1 MAQLRAPADEQRQHE
16 ALHGEKDAAGVAGG
30 SGGESNKKARAGL
43 CGVLRERKVVDL
55 ARAKRRLV
63 EVPYTATLAHTAN
76 ALLAAGVSAVAV
88 AAPPGH
94 WIGAGGS
101 MILESDPATG
111 AVRKHYIG
119 MVNMLDILAHIAE
132 ASDDADADDE
142 AEVDLHRRMAVPV
155 SSVIG
160 HSLEG
165 LTLWTLHPNTSV
177 LDCMET
183 FSKGVHRA
191 LVPLESSAEDV
202 VAVELVESAPGY
214 KMLTQMDVVRFLR
227 AHGAELRGVLSR
239 TVRDLGA
246 VNDAV
251 FAVAAGAR
259 VIDAVKAMRAAS
271 LTAVPVVDAD
281 DDTEILQDV
290 NVVVFVSLDLL
301 VQMNKRQILALCD
314 YYVQGMGKKAI
325 ETFSATDLRD
335 CPVARLQPWL
345 GISVTEFKRK
355 VAEYRASSN
364 KPVIP
369 GAGADDDATDTGV
382 VPVAEDADTPAALA
396 AIAAEEEQ
404 QQQQTLV
411 TCSPESTLGEAIEAA
426 AARHVHRLWVVDE
439 EGLLRGVVSLTDV
452 LRAVREAALGE
463 DRELHTIVSS

>member
-1 MAQLRAPADEQRQHE
+1 MAQLRAPADEQRQQE
-16 ALHGEKDAAGVAGG
+16 ALRGHDAGGGEEDVAGAG
-30 SGGESNKKARAGL
+30 NESNKKARAGL

-55 ARAKRRLV
+55 ARPKRRLV

-76 ALLAAGVSAVAV
+76 ALLAARVSAVAV

-132 ASDDADADDE
+132 ASDDAEADGEDAV
-142 AEVDLHRRMAVPV
+142 AVDLDRRMAVPV

-191 LVPLESSAEDV
+191 LVPLESSADNV

-214 KMLTQMDVVRFLR
+214 RMVTQMDVVRFLR
-227 AHGAELRGVLSR
+227 AHGAELAGVLSR
-239 TVRDLGA
+239 TVRELGA
-246 VNDAV
+246 VNEAV
-251 FAVAAGAR
+251 LAVAGGAK

-271 LTAVPVVDAD
+271 LSAVPVVDAAAGA
-281 DDTEILQDV
+281 EILQDG
-290 NVVVFVSLDLL
+290 
-301 VQMNKRQILALCD
+301 K
-314 YYVQGMGKKAI
+314 GKKAV
-325 ETFSATDLRD
+325 ETLSATDFRD

-345 GISVTEFKRK
+345 GISVAEFKKK
-355 VAEYRASSN
+355 VAEHRASSA
-364 KPVIP
+364 PAVP
-369 GAGADDDATDTGV
+369 GADATATGV
-382 VPVAEDADTPAALA
+382 AVVDAGAPAG
-396 AIAAEEEQ
+396 EGEQ
-404 QQQQTLV
+404 RREGQPALV

-426 AARHVHRLWVVDE
+426 AARHVHRLWVVDG

-452 LRAVREAALGE
+452 LRAVREAAVGE
-463 DRELHTIVSS
+463 ERQLHSIVSS

>member
-1 MAQLRAPADEQRQHE
+1 MAQLRAPADKQRQQE
-16 ALHGEKDAAGVAGG
+16 ALHGEKDDVVVVGGG
-30 SGGESNKKARAGL
+30 SESNKKARAGL

-76 ALLAAGVSAVAV
+76 ALLAARVSAVAV

-132 ASDDADADDE
+132 ADDE
-142 AEVDLHRRMAVPV
+142 AVDLDRRMAVPV

-191 LVPLESSAEDV
+191 LVPLESSADNV

-214 KMLTQMDVVRFLR
+214 RMLTQMDVERFLR
-227 AHGAELRGVLSR
+227 AHGAELKGVLSR
-239 TVRDLGA
+239 TVRELGA
-246 VNDAV
+246 VSEAV
-251 FAVAAGAR
+251 FAVASGAR
-259 VIDAVKAMRAAS
+259 VIDAIKAMRAAS
-271 LTAVPVVDAD
+271 LTAVPVVDAGVGEE
-281 DDTEILQDV
+281 TLQDV
-290 NVVVFVSLDLL
+290 DPPLFQTEL
-301 VQMNKRQILALCD
+301 RILFRVLIHALAAG
-314 YYVQGMGKKAI
+314 VGKKAVG
-325 ETFSATDLRD
+325 TFSATDLRD

-355 VAEYRASSN
+355 VAEYRESN
-364 KPVIP
+364 KPVVP
-369 GAGADDDATDTGV
+369 GADAPAAAAAATD
-382 VPVAEDADTPAALA
+382 
-396 AIAAEEEQ
+396 EEQ
-404 QQQQTLV
+404 SNEQPLV
-411 TCSPESTLGEAIEAA
+411 TCFLESTLGEAIEAA
-426 AARHVHRLWVVDE
+426 ATRHVHRLWAVDG

-463 DRELHTIVSS
+463 DRELHNIVSS

>member
-1 MAQLRAPADEQRQHE
+1 MAQLRAPADEQRQQV
-16 ALHGEKDAAGVAGG
+16 ALHGEKDAAAAG
-30 SGGESNKKARAGL
+30 SESNKKARAGL

-76 ALLAAGVSAVAV
+76 ALLAARVSAVAV

-132 ASDDADADDE
+132 ASDAADADDE
-142 AEVDLHRRMAVPV
+142 AEVDLDRRMAVPV

-191 LVPLESSAEDV
+191 LVPLESSAENV

-214 KMLTQMDVVRFLR
+214 KMLTQMDVIRFLR

-239 TVRDLGA
+239 TVRELGA
-246 VNDAV
+246 VNDTV
-251 FAVAAGAR
+251 FAVPAGAR
-259 VIDAVKAMRAAS
+259 VIDAIKAMRAAS

-281 DDTEILQDV
+281 ADAGTETLQ
-290 NVVVFVSLDLL
+290 N
-301 VQMNKRQILALCD
+301 
-314 YYVQGMGKKAI
+314 GTGKKAI

-355 VAEYRASSN
+355 VAEYRASN
-364 KPVIP
+364 KPVVP
-369 GAGADDDATDTGV
+369 GADATDTGV
-382 VPVAEDADTPAALA
+382 VPVADDADTPSALA
-396 AIAAEEEQ
+396 AIAAEEEEQNEQ
-404 QQQQTLV
+404 QQQQTTLV
-411 TCSPESTLGEAIEAA
+411 TCSPESTLGEVIEAA
-426 AARHVHRLWVVDE
+426 AGRHVHRLWVVDE

-463 DRELHTIVSS
+463 DRELHSIVPS

>member
-16 ALHGEKDAAGVAGG
+16 ALHGEKDAAAAAVAG
-30 SGGESNKKARAGL
+30 GGESNKKARAGL

-191 LVPLESSAEDV
+191 LVPLESSAENV

-259 VIDAVKAMRAAS
+259 VIDAIKAMRAAS

-281 DDTEILQDV
+281 NTEILQDG
-290 NVVVFVSLDLL
+290 
-301 VQMNKRQILALCD
+301 K
-314 YYVQGMGKKAI
+314 GKKAI

-345 GISVTEFKRK
+345 GISVMEFKRK

-364 KPVIP
+364 KPVGVP
-369 GAGADDDATDTGV
+369 GADDDTDTGV

-404 QQQQTLV
+404 HNDEQQQQTLV

-463 DRELHTIVSS
+463 DRELHTIMSS

>member
-1 MAQLRAPADEQRQHE
+1 MAQLRAPADEERLQQE
-16 ALHGEKDAAGVAGG
+16 APHGVAGG
-30 SGGESNKKARAGL
+30 GDVSSNKKARAGL
-43 CGVLRERKVVDL
+43 CGVLRERKVVEL

-76 ALLAAGVSAVAV
+76 ALLAARVSGVAV

-132 ASDDADADDE
+132 ASDDAEADGE
-142 AEVDLHRRMAVPV
+142 SVDLDRRMAVPV

-165 LTLWTLHPNTSV
+165 LTLWTLHPTTSV

-191 LVPLESSAEDV
+191 LVPLESSADNV

-214 KMLTQMDVVRFLR
+214 RMLTQMDVARFLR
-227 AHGAELRGVLSR
+227 AHGAELRDVLSR
-239 TVRDLGA
+239 TVRELGA
-246 VNDAV
+246 VNDTV
-251 FAVAAGAR
+251 FAVAGGTK
-259 VIDAVKAMRAAS
+259 VIDAIRAMRAAS
-271 LTAVPVVDAD
+271 LTAVPVVDHATAAAVGSG
-281 DDTEILQDV
+281 TETLQYG
-290 NVVVFVSLDLL
+290 NG
-301 VQMNKRQILALCD
+301 QR
-314 YYVQGMGKKAI
+314 AI

-355 VAEYRASSN
+355 VAEYRAST
-364 KPVIP
+364 KPVVP
-369 GAGADDDATDTGV
+369 GADATDTGT
-382 VPVAEDADTPAALA
+382 PADDTPAAVVA
-396 AIAAEEEQ
+396 ADDEPSGEQQEEEEEPAA
-404 QQQQTLV
+404 LV
-411 TCSPESTLGEAIEAA
+411 TCSPESTLGEAIEAVA
-426 AARHVHRLWVVDE
+426 SRHVHRLWVVDE
-439 EGLLRGVVSLTDV
+439 EGLLHGVVSLTDI
-452 LRAVREAALGE
+452 LRAVRDAALGE
-463 DRELHTIVSS
+463 DRELHSIVS

>member
-1 MAQLRAPADEQRQHE
+1 MAQLRAPADEQRQQE
-16 ALHGEKDAAGVAGG
+16 ALHGVAAGGNE
-30 SGGESNKKARAGL
+30 SSNKKPRAGL
-43 CGVLRERKVVDL
+43 CGVLRERKVVEL

-76 ALLAAGVSAVAV
+76 ALLAARVSGVAV

-132 ASDDADADDE
+132 ASDDAEADGE
-142 AEVDLHRRMAVPV
+142 GVDLDRRMAVPV

-165 LTLWTLHPNTSV
+165 LTLWTLHPTTSV

-183 FSKGVHRA
+183 FNKGVHRA
-191 LVPLESSAEDV
+191 LVPLESSADNV
-202 VAVELVESAPGY
+202 VAVDLVESAPEY
-214 KMLTQMDVVRFLR
+214 RMLTQMDVVRFLR
-227 AHGAELRGVLSR
+227 AHGAERGGVLSR
-239 TVRDLGA
+239 TVRELGA

-251 FAVAAGAR
+251 FAVAGGTK
-259 VIDAVKAMRAAS
+259 VIDAIRAMRAAS
-271 LTAVPVVDAD
+271 LTAVPVVDAAAVGSG
-281 DDTEILQDV
+281 TETLQYG
-290 NVVVFVSLDLL
+290 NG
-301 VQMNKRQILALCD
+301 QR
-314 YYVQGMGKKAI
+314 AI

-355 VAEYRASSN
+355 VAEYRASN
-364 KPVIP
+364 RPVVP
-369 GAGADDDATDTGV
+369 GADATDTGT
-382 VPVAEDADTPAALA
+382 PADTPAGA
-396 AIAAEEEQ
+396 AVATDDEQSEQ
-404 QQQQTLV
+404 QQESALV
-411 TCSPESTLGEAIEAA
+411 TCSPDSTLGEAIGAA
-426 AARHVHRLWVVDE
+426 ASSHVHRLWVVDE
-439 EGLLRGVVSLTDV
+439 EGLLCGVVSLTDI

-463 DRELHTIVSS
+463 DRELNSIVS

>member
-1 MAQLRAPADEQRQHE
+1 MAQLRAPADEQRQQE
-16 ALHGEKDAAGVAGG
+16 ALHSEKDDVAGG
-30 SGGESNKKARAGL
+30 GGGNESNKKARAGL

-76 ALLAAGVSAVAV
+76 ALLAARVSAVAV

-132 ASDDADADDE
+132 ASDEAEADDE
-142 AEVDLHRRMAVPV
+142 AVDLDRRMAVPV

-191 LVPLESSAEDV
+191 LVPLESSADNV

-214 KMLTQMDVVRFLR
+214 RMLTQMDVVRFLR
-227 AHGAELRGVLSR
+227 AHGAELKGVLSR
-239 TVRDLGA
+239 TVRELGA
-246 VNDAV
+246 VNEAV
-251 FAVAAGAR
+251 FALASGAR

-271 LTAVPVVDAD
+271 LTAVPVVDAAVGEE
-281 DDTEILQDV
+281 TLQDGV
-290 NVVVFVSLDLL
+290 
-301 VQMNKRQILALCD
+301 
-314 YYVQGMGKKAI
+314 GKKAI
-325 ETFSATDLRD
+325 GTFSATDLRD

-355 VAEYRASSN
+355 VAEYRASN
-364 KPVIP
+364 KPVVP
-369 GAGADDDATDTGV
+369 GADATDTGV
-382 VPVAEDADTPAALA
+382 PVAADADTPAAA
-396 AIAAEEEQ
+396 AVATDEERSNEQ
-404 QQQQTLV
+404 PLV
-411 TCSPESTLGEAIEAA
+411 TCFPESTLGEAIEAA
-426 AARHVHRLWVVDE
+426 ATRHVHRLWAVDG

-452 LRAVREAALGE
+452 LRAVRGAALGE
-463 DRELHTIVSS
+463 DRELHNIVSS

>member
-1 MAQLRAPADEQRQHE
+1 MAQMRAPADEQPQQE
-16 ALHGEKDAAGVAGG
+16 APHLHSREHGGDEEEEVAVGG
-30 SGGESNKKARAGL
+30 GGGNESNKKARAGL

-76 ALLAAGVSAVAV
+76 ALLAARVSAVAV

-101 MILESDPATG
+101 MILESDPVTG

-132 ASDDADADDE
+132 ASDDAEADDE
-142 AEVDLHRRMAVPV
+142 AVDLDRRMAVPV

-165 LTLWTLHPNTSV
+165 LTLWTLHPNTRYTYSFLEQLQQVFEFRTSICGKKLMHFCMCIISV

-191 LVPLESSAEDV
+191 LVPLESSADNV

-214 KMLTQMDVVRFLR
+214 RMLTQMDVVRFLR
-227 AHGAELRGVLSR
+227 THGAELKGVLSR
-239 TVRDLGA
+239 TVRELGA
-246 VNDAV
+246 VNEAV
-251 FAVAAGAR
+251 FAVAGGTK

-271 LTAVPVVDAD
+271 LTAVPVVDDAAFD
-281 DDTEILQDV
+281 ASEALQDG
-290 NVVVFVSLDLL
+290 
-301 VQMNKRQILALCD
+301 R
-314 YYVQGMGKKAI
+314 GKKAV

-345 GISVTEFKRK
+345 GISVMEFKEK
-355 VAEYRASSN
+355 VAEYRASN
-364 KPVIP
+364 KPVVP
-369 GAGADDDATDTGV
+369 GADATDTGI
-382 VPVAEDADTPAALA
+382 PVDDEAVNVTDEV
-396 AIAAEEEQ
+396 Q
-404 QQQQTLV
+404 QVLV
-411 TCSPESTLGEAIEAA
+411 TCTPESTLGEAVEAA
-426 AARHVHRLWVVDE
+426 ASRHVHRLWVVDE
-439 EGLLRGVVSLTDV
+439 EGMLAGVVSLTDL
-452 LRAVREAALGE
+452 LRVVREAAIGE
-463 DRELHTIVSS
+463 DRELHSILSS

>member
-1 MAQLRAPADEQRQHE
+1 MAQMRAPADEQRQQE
-16 ALHGEKDAAGVAGG
+16 ALHGEKDIATAGG
-30 SGGESNKKARAGL
+30 AVTGSESNKKARAGL

-63 EVPYTATLAHTAN
+63 EVPYTATLAHTTN
-76 ALLAAGVSAVAV
+76 ALLAARVSAVAV

-132 ASDDADADDE
+132 ASDAADADDE
-142 AEVDLHRRMAVPV
+142 VEVDLDRRMAVPV

-177 LDCMET
+177 LDCVET

-191 LVPLESSAEDV
+191 LVPLESSAENV

-214 KMLTQMDVVRFLR
+214 KMVTQMDVVRFLR

-239 TVRDLGA
+239 TVRELGA
-246 VNDAV
+246 INDAV
-251 FAVAAGAR
+251 FAVPAGAR
-259 VIDAVKAMRAAS
+259 VIDAIKAMRAAS
-271 LTAVPVVDAD
+271 LTAVPVVDAAEA
-281 DDTEILQDV
+281 DTDTLQDGV
-290 NVVVFVSLDLL
+290 
-301 VQMNKRQILALCD
+301 
-314 YYVQGMGKKAI
+314 GKKAI

-355 VAEYRASSN
+355 VAEYRASN
-364 KPVIP
+364 KPVVP
-369 GAGADDDATDTGV
+369 GADATDTGV
-382 VPVAEDADTPAALA
+382 PVADDADTPVALA

-404 QQQQTLV
+404 HNEQQQKTLV
-411 TCSPESTLGEAIEAA
+411 TCSLESTLGEVIEAA
-426 AARHVHRLWVVDE
+426 ASRHVHRLWVVDE

-463 DRELHTIVSS
+463 DRELHSIVSS

>member
-1 MAQLRAPADEQRQHE
+1 MAQLRAAADEQQE
-16 ALHGEKDAAGVAGG
+16 AALHGVA
-30 SGGESNKKARAGL
+30 SGDGNESNKKARAGL
-43 CGVLRERKVVDL
+43 CGLLRERKVVDL

-76 ALLAAGVSAVAV
+76 ALLAARVSAVAV

-132 ASDDADADDE
+132 ASDDDE
-142 AEVDLHRRMAVPV
+142 AVDLDRRMAVPV

-165 LTLWTLHPNTSV
+165 LTLWTLHPSTSV

-191 LVPLESSAEDV
+191 LVPLESSADNV
-202 VAVELVESAPGY
+202 VALELVESAPGY
-214 KMLTQMDVVRFLR
+214 RMLTQMDVVRFLR
-227 AHGAELRGVLSR
+227 AHGAELRGVLLR
-239 TVRDLGA
+239 TVRELGA
-246 VNDAV
+246 VNDTV
-251 FAVAAGAR
+251 FAVSGGTK
-259 VIDAVKAMRAAS
+259 VIDAIKAMRAAS
-271 LTAVPVVDAD
+271 LTAVPVADAVGSG
-281 DDTEILQDV
+281 TETLQYGSGQRAV
-290 NVVVFVSLDLL
+290 
-301 VQMNKRQILALCD
+301 
-314 YYVQGMGKKAI
+314 

-335 CPVARLQPWL
+335 CPVAQLQPWL

-355 VAEYRASSN
+355 VAEYRASARL
-364 KPVIP
+364 VVP
-369 GAGADDDATDTGV
+369 GADATDTGT
-382 VPVAEDADTPAALA
+382 PVAGYANTPAAA
-396 AIAAEEEQ
+396 AATDEEQ
-404 QQQQTLV
+404 SEQQESALV

-426 AARHVHRLWVVDE
+426 ALRHVHRLWVVDE
-439 EGLLRGVVSLTDV
+439 EGLLRGVVSLTDI

-463 DRELHTIVSS
+463 DLELHSIVP